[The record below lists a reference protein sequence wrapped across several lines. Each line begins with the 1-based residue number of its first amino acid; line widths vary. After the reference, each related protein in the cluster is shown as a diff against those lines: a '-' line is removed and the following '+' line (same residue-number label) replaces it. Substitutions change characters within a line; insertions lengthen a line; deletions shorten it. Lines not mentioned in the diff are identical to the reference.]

1 MVKVSKKRRVR
12 KKATRRQRGG
22 GVPHVCFQ
30 TSKDPIKLHIV
41 KHLKKHLGP
50 DWTYKH
56 FTDAQILEFF
66 HKERHP
72 DYPAEKLVEH
82 FHSFSH
88 GEHKADLFRYYYLL
102 VKGGVFIDSD
112 LLLEESLSKIV
123 RGKEFVSVRA
133 LQPVGSVFNGFLAA
147 TPNHPIIQAA
157 MKHIMSVTNEQLVG
171 HYHLLVAELGTFVDA
186 HMKPSVKLLAEV
198 SNDHKSCPIEDPD
211 TGKVVMI
218 HYHGMDPPNSSP

>member
-1 MVKVSKKRRVR
+1 MVKVSKKRRIR

-22 GVPHVCFQ
+22 GLPHVCFQ
-30 TSKDPIKLHIV
+30 TSKDPIKPYIV
-41 KHLKKHLGP
+41 KHLKKHLGS

-56 FTDAQILEFF
+56 FTDAQILDFF
-66 HKERHP
+66 HTERHP
-72 DYPAEKLVEH
+72 DYPAEKLVET

-123 RGKEFVSVRA
+123 RGKDFVSVRA

-147 TPNHPIIQAA
+147 RPNHPIIQAA
-157 MKHIMSVTNEQLVG
+157 MKHIMTVTNEELTG
-171 HYHLLVAELGTFVDA
+171 HYHLLVAKLGTLVDK
-186 HMKPSVKLLAEV
+186 HMSPSVKLLAEL

-218 HYHGMDPPNSSP
+218 HYHNMDPPNSSP